1 MSVTKENQVA
11 ALDETACWHA
21 LEARDPAADGRFWYG
36 VRTTG
41 IYCRPACA
49 SRLPRRDN
57 VVFHRSPAAAEQAG
71 FRPCKRCRPDE
82 ERRDPAKLVAEA
94 CRRIEEAETPPSL
107 TALARAAEVS
117 PFHFHRL
124 FKQVTGV
131 TPKAYG
137 DARRAAR
144 LRSELA
150 DGASVTAAA
159 YDTGFNSSARFY
171 AQTGAILGMTPSNFR
186 NGGQGT
192 VIRFAI
198 GHCSLGAIL
207 VAATEIGICA
217 IELGDDAERLL
228 QDFQSRFPQA
238 EIVGDDPE
246 FERLAALAICLADD
260 PKRTPDLPL
269 DIRGTAFQR
278 RVWEELQRIPAGT
291 TITYA
296 ELARRIGQ
304 PAAVRAVAGACA
316 ANKIAL
322 AIPCHRVVRTG
333 GALSG
338 YRWGIVRKRT
348 LILRECE
355 ENLDK

>member
-1 MSVTKENQVA
+1 MLMSMTKEKQVGT
-11 ALDETACWHA
+11 LDEPACWQA
-21 LEARDPAADGRFWYG
+21 LEARDPAAEGRFWYG

-41 IYCRPACA
+41 VYCRPTCA
-49 SRLPRRDN
+49 ARLPRREN
-57 VVFHRSPAAAEQAG
+57 VVFHTSPAAAEQAG
-71 FRPCKRCRPDE
+71 FRPCKRCRPDA

-107 TALARAAEVS
+107 TDLARAAEVS
-117 PFHFHRL
+117 PFHFHRV

-137 DARRAAR
+137 DAHRATR

-150 DGASVTAAA
+150 DGAPVTAAA
-159 YDTGFNSSARFY
+159 YETGFNSSARFY

-186 NGGQGT
+186 KGGRGS

-198 GHCSLGAIL
+198 GQCSLGAIL
-207 VAATEIGICA
+207 VAATETGVCA

-238 EIVGDDPE
+238 AIVGDDPD
-246 FERLAALAICLADD
+246 FERLVGLAICLADN
-260 PKRTPDLPL
+260 PRRTQDLPL

-348 LILRECE
+348 LILKECE
-355 ENLDK
+355 EN